1 MITKK
6 NKVGRR
12 FLYREI
18 LNKIAKNTNEMI
30 IEGLLID
37 DNLITYEL
45 IDEHKELDISIIL
58 SDDVGTFP
66 LVEEIVITTSDNFN
80 DIGILNNLLN
90 MFDELIKEENK
101 WNIK

>member
-6 NKVGRR
+6 NKIGRR

-18 LNKIAKNTNEMI
+18 LNKMSTHTNEMI

-45 IDEHKELDISIIL
+45 VDESKELDISIIL

-66 LVEEIVITTSDNFN
+66 KVEEVVITTSDNFN
-80 DIGILNNLLN
+80 DIGIINNLLN
-90 MFDELIKEENK
+90 MFS
-101 WNIK
+101 

>member
-6 NKVGRR
+6 NRIERR

-30 IEGLLID
+30 IEGLLVD
-37 DNLITYEL
+37 DGLITYEL
-45 IDEHKELDISIIL
+45 VDEHKELDISIIL

-66 LVEEIVITTSDNFN
+66 KVEEVVITSSDNFN
-80 DIGILNNLLN
+80 DIGIINNLLN
-90 MFDELIKEENK
+90 MFD
-101 WNIK
+101 

>member
-6 NKVGRR
+6 NKIGRR

-18 LNKIAKNTNEMI
+18 LNKIAKNTNEMVMQS
-30 IEGLLID
+30 LLID
-37 DNLITYEL
+37 DGKITYEL

-66 LVEEIVITTSDNFN
+66 KIEEVVITTSDKFN
-80 DIGILNNLLN
+80 DIGIINNLLN
-90 MFDELIKEENK
+90 MFS
-101 WNIK
+101 

>member
-6 NKVGRR
+6 NRIERR
-12 FLYREI
+12 YLYREI
-18 LNKIAKNTNEMI
+18 LNKISTHTNEMLVQ
-30 IEGLLID
+30 GMLID

-58 SDDVGTFP
+58 KEDIGTFP

-80 DIGILNNLLN
+80 DIGVINDLLY
-90 MFDELIKEENK
+90 MFS
-101 WNIK
+101 

>member
-6 NKVGRR
+6 NKIGRR

-45 IDEHKELDISIIL
+45 IDAHKELDISIIL

-66 LVEEIVITTSDNFN
+66 KVEEIVITASDNFN
-80 DIGILNNLLN
+80 DIGIINNLLN
-90 MFDELIKEENK
+90 MFS
-101 WNIK
+101 

>member
-6 NKVGRR
+6 NKIGRR

-45 IDEHKELDISIIL
+45 VDEHKEMDISIIL
-58 SDDVGTFP
+58 SEDVGTFP
-66 LVEEIVITTSDNFN
+66 KVEEIVITSSDNFN
-80 DIGILNNLLN
+80 DIGIINNLLN
-90 MFDELIKEENK
+90 MFD
-101 WNIK
+101 

>member
-6 NKVGRR
+6 NKVNKR
-12 FLYREI
+12 FMYREI

-45 IDEHKELDISIIL
+45 VDEHKELDISIIL

-66 LVEEIVITTSDNFN
+66 KVEEIVITASDNFN
-80 DIGILNNLLN
+80 DIGIINNLLN
-90 MFDELIKEENK
+90 MFS
-101 WNIK
+101 

>member
-6 NKVGRR
+6 NKIGRR

-18 LNKIAKNTNEMI
+18 LNKIAKNTNEMV

-45 IDEHKELDISIIL
+45 VDEHKELDISIIL

-66 LVEEIVITTSDNFN
+66 KV
-80 DIGILNNLLN
+80 G
-90 MFDELIKEENK
+90 K
-101 WNIK
+101 

>member
-6 NKVGRR
+6 NKIGRR

-18 LNKIAKNTNEMI
+18 LNKIAKNTNEMV
-30 IEGLLID
+30 IEGLFID

-45 IDEHKELDISIIL
+45 VDEHKELDISIIL

-66 LVEEIVITTSDNFN
+66 KVEEVVITTSDNFN
-80 DIGILNNLLN
+80 DIGVINNLLN
-90 MFDELIKEENK
+90 MFD
-101 WNIK
+101 

>member
-6 NKVGRR
+6 NKVQKRY
-12 FLYREI
+12 LYREI

-45 IDEHKELDISIIL
+45 VDENKELDISIIL
-58 SDDVGTFP
+58 KDDVGTFP
-66 LVEEIVITTSDNFN
+66 LVHEIVITTSDNFN
-80 DIGILNNLLN
+80 DIGVLNNLLN
-90 MFDELIKEENK
+90 MFD
-101 WNIK
+101 

>member
-6 NKVGRR
+6 NKVGKR

-45 IDEHKELDISIIL
+45 VDEHKELEISIIL
-58 SDDVGTFP
+58 EEDIGVFP
-66 LVEEIVITTSDNFN
+66 KVKEIVITTSDNFN
-80 DIGILNNLLN
+80 DIGVINDLLN
-90 MFDELIKEENK
+90 MFS
-101 WNIK
+101 